1 MQEIKIYKISKL
13 LIYIFFVY
21 ILWFQ
26 YVYGVKKIILYGSVV
41 LAAACMFFDLL
52 ASNQSIRDIVP
63 TGVMINIVMVIYS
76 LFFGIFVARN
86 QDYLLDAA
94 KIYGS
99 FSVVCLV
106 VCYITKNEKSFDWL
120 LNAIIAIDILCAFFV
135 LFRGYYWKGYGH
147 VLGPEHNP
155 NSLGTAMDLGL
166 FCLIYKAQKKQK
178 KLILSASIMILF
190 IYIIIGSGSRKGLFA
205 AIIVCSLWFFQQS
218 KRIWRNGRWYT
229 RTALLL
235 FIALLIVS
243 VIYYYQNIYIKTDIS
258 ARMDM
263 LGDKTEESS
272 RNRMYY
278 YQLAIEYFLEKPLF
292 GIGLQQFG
300 IWNPYGQ
307 YAHSTYAEVIA
318 DWGLIGSLIYFVPV
332 IWAAIQ
338 LVRMLF
344 SQTNDDTT
352 KSVTTL
358 WIMEIF
364 LGIGQIWF
372 FSVTHLISWT
382 IIFLF
387 IQMDKE
393 KHAVTGKQ
401 YKYIKG

>member
-1 MQEIKIYKISKL
+1 MRDITLSKVSKL
-13 LIYIFFVY
+13 FIYIFLVY
-21 ILWFQ
+21 IFWFQ
-26 YVYGVKKIILYGSVV
+26 YVYGVQKIILYGSVIM
-41 LAAACMFFDLL
+41 AAACMFIDLL
-52 ASNQSIRDIVP
+52 ASNQSIREIVP

-76 LFFGIFVARN
+76 LFFGLFVARN

-99 FSVVCLV
+99 FSIVCLV
-106 VCYITKNEKSFDWL
+106 VCYITKAEKSFDWL
-120 LNAIIAIDILCAFFV
+120 LNAIIAVDILCAVFV

-147 VLGPEHNP
+147 VLGPDHNP
-155 NSLGTAMDLGL
+155 NTLGTAMDLGL
-166 FCLIYKAQKKQK
+166 FCLIYRAQKKQK
-178 KLILSASIMILF
+178 NLIFSVSMVFLF
-190 IYIIIGSGSRKGLFA
+190 LYVIIGSGSRKGLFA

-229 RTALLL
+229 RIALVL
-235 FIALLIVS
+235 FIALIIVLI
-243 VIYYYQNIYIKTDIS
+243 IYYYQNIYLQTDIS
-258 ARMDM
+258 ARMDT

-272 RNRMYY
+272 RNRIYY

-307 YAHSTYAEVIA
+307 YAHSTYAEAIA
-318 DWGLIGSLIYFVPV
+318 DWGLVGSLIYFIPV

-338 LVRMLF
+338 LVGIQF
-344 SQTNDDTT
+344 SETKNENT
-352 KSVTTL
+352 KSVITL
-358 WIMEIF
+358 WIMEMF

-372 FSVTHLISWT
+372 FSISHLVSWS

-387 IQMDKE
+387 IQMDQESHPTIGRK
-393 KHAVTGKQ
+393 
-401 YKYIKG
+401 YKYIKA